1 MQNAQETIQINYGN
15 KQDVIAQFNSIDSFA
30 SSDYLSRYASNFG
43 YQHLVDR
50 EMNFWK
56 NKAIVHNFFIT
67 SANADYNYGLDF
79 KIWIN
84 YSTNEGMNFC
94 KEFSLGSKSLNN
106 AGLKLVQLDTKM
118 PVGLSD
124 DFDNIDLLN
133 EFAYNIKNNIIES
146 IRFSDVSFKK
156 DAEYRHLLRKRC
168 EQGQIFG

>member
-15 KQDVIAQFNSIDSFA
+15 KQDVITQFNSIDSFA

-50 EMNFWK
+50 EINFWK

-67 SANADYNYGLDF
+67 SANADYNYGLEF

-118 PVGLSD
+118 PKGLSD
-124 DFDNIDLLN
+124 NFDNIDLLN

-156 DAEYRHLLRKRC
+156 DAEYRHLLRRRC

>member
-43 YQHLVDR
+43 HQHLVDR

-67 SANADYNYGLDF
+67 SANADYNYGLEF

-118 PVGLSD
+118 PKGLSD
-124 DFDNIDLLN
+124 NFDNIDLLN

-156 DAEYRHLLRKRC
+156 DAEYRHLLRRRC

>member
-1 MQNAQETIQINYGN
+1 MQNAQETILINYGN

-50 EMNFWK
+50 EINFWK

-67 SANADYNYGLDF
+67 SANADYNYGLEF

-118 PVGLSD
+118 PKGLSD
-124 DFDNIDLLN
+124 NFDNIDLLN

-156 DAEYRHLLRKRC
+156 DAEYRHLLRRRC